1 MKTRW
6 ITIAGRKGGVGKSS
20 CALALAAH
28 YRRAGKSVLIVDL
41 DPQGSASI
49 AFGSTEPTGK
59 QLRAVLQGEE
69 RPCPTPFWNEQFI
82 SSSESEISYDD
93 CLNILE
99 GGPALAACESP
110 LALRRVLSEQ
120 THDVIVVDCPPG
132 HAELDRLA
140 IQAADILLACCECH
154 RMAVAGASR
163 IIEEAKIID
172 PAPRCAL
179 VLGRVDVRRGLD
191 LAAPELLAG
200 ALNVPVM
207 SIRQDSVLSQALNAG
222 QLPPGHG
229 RAAEDIA
236 KIAAWIG

>member
-1 MKTRW
+1 MTTRW

-28 YRRAGKSVLIVDL
+28 YVRAGKSVLVVDL
-41 DPQGSASI
+41 DPQGSAGLALGADI
-49 AFGSTEPTGK
+49 TGEA
-59 QLRAVLQGEE
+59 LSSALIGEQ
-69 RPCPTPFWNEQFI
+69 PPTPHRVR
-82 SSSESEISYDD
+82 DGLD
-93 CLNILE
+93 ILP

-154 RMAVAGASR
+154 RMAVAGASSV
-163 IIEEAKIID
+163 IEEAKVTD

>member
-1 MKTRW
+1 MPRW
-6 ITIAGRKGGVGKSS
+6 ITIAGRKGGVGKTS
-20 CALALAAH
+20 CSLALAAH
-28 YRRAGKSVLIVDL
+28 YVRAGRSVLIVDL
-41 DPQGSASI
+41 DPQGSAGLALGADI
-49 AFGSTEPTGK
+49 TGEG
-59 QLRAVLQGEE
+59 LRSALIGEQ
-69 RPCPTPFWNEQFI
+69 PPQPHPVT
-82 SSSESEISYDD
+82 DGLD
-93 CLNILE
+93 ILP
-99 GGPALAACESP
+99 GGPALIASP
-110 LALRRVLSEQ
+110 ETLPLRSALSSQ

-140 IQAADILLACCECH
+140 ITAAEVVLACCECH

-163 IIEEAKIID
+163 VINEANEID

-207 SIRQDSVLSQALNAG
+207 AIRQDSALSQALNAG
-222 QLPPGHG
+222 KMPPANG